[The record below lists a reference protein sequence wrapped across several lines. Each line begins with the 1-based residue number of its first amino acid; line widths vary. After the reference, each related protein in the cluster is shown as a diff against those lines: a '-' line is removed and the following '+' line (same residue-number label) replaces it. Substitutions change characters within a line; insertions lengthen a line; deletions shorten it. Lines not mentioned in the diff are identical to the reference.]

1 MGVLPVGRM
10 WIGLVTRHV
19 DLRSHGTL
27 SKDMMAR
34 TARVRDS
41 RRWGMLSVLMSRLSI
56 TSRLLVTAIVV
67 PLLSGCGAL
76 GIPDA
81 APFDAT
87 TALPDPF
94 DPAAT
99 VAPVP
104 SPIQVASKDGYTLT
118 LPGGW
123 VGTRTNGETTRSVF
137 DTIAVSDGLLGE
149 EASDLYGAMDADLS
163 MVAADVA
170 DVGVAPWPSVMAILV
185 VPSQRGS
192 ADTQRRM
199 DDLLASLVTVTS
211 EVTRSVVAVRAGD
224 AQRYD
229 LTVAGDVLAV
239 QLRAYLFT
247 IGDDGIVVLFA
258 SDPAFAGDA
267 SADMDAIVKSLRF
280 GV

>member
-1 MGVLPVGRM
+1 
-10 WIGLVTRHV
+10 
-19 DLRSHGTL
+19 
-27 SKDMMAR
+27 MAR

-41 RRWGMLSVLMSRLSI
+41 RQWGMLSVLMSRLSI

-123 VGTRTNGETTRSVF
+123 VGTRTNGETTRTVF